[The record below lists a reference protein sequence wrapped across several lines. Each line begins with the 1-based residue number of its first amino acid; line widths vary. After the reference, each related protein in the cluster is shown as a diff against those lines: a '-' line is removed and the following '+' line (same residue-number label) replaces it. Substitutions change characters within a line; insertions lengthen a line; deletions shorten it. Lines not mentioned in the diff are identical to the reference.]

1 MPEMDDSLPPG
12 TLLGRYEVKRQ
23 LGRGG
28 MGAVYEAVHR
38 DLKKRVAIKVL
49 SGPLAANEEAK
60 QRFLREGEAASR
72 IQHPHVVDVTDVGVD
87 GTTTYLVMEFLE
99 GEDLAHK
106 LVRAGALPVREVV
119 DILLPV
125 CAGLS
130 VAHEE
135 GVIHRDLKPENIF
148 LARRRQGG
156 TEPKLLDFGVSK
168 VTGGGVMALT
178 GTSASFGTP
187 YYMPPE
193 QVRGAREVDQRSDVY
208 ALGVVLYECVCG
220 RRPFESD
227 NIYTIL
233 HAIGAG
239 EYPAPRSVRPD
250 LPAAI
255 EVAIVRAMQL
265 EPAGRFPTVRHFAAA
280 LLPFASETSRL
291 LWGDTFRIDGPTT
304 APAMAPTGTA
314 TAKTMLAASQP
325 PGRSTTTLGSATGQQ
340 LAGEPTMPIKN
351 RRPAAVGVG
360 LAAAAAVV
368 VAVVLTRAPA
378 PAPAPPPVAA
388 APAPPAPPRAA
399 EPATFQVDVEA
410 EPAAAVLE
418 LDGVTLGAGPL
429 HRQLA
434 RDGHVH
440 RLAARLPGYESTAVE
455 FVDRSPAPRLTL
467 APAPAVPA
475 AVQKPDEPN
484 KAGKPDKRAEKH
496 ASSSHRNRG
505 ASHSGGTAGAPAG
518 PNAPAAP
525 STPPAHAPA
534 APQTANHAPVLD

>member
-1 MPEMDDSLPPG
+1 MAEPDDFLPPG
-12 TLLGRYEVKRQ
+12 TLLGRYEIKRQ

-28 MGAVYEAVHR
+28 MGAVYEAIHR

-49 SGPLAANEEAK
+49 SGPFAANEEAK

-87 GTTTYLVMEFLE
+87 GTLTYLVMEFLE

-106 LVRAGALPVREVV
+106 LVRGGALPVREAV

-148 LARRRQGG
+148 LAKRRQGG
-156 TEPKLLDFGVSK
+156 VEPKLLDFGVSK
-168 VTGGGVMALT
+168 MTGGGALALT

-193 QVRGAREVDQRSDVY
+193 QVRGARQVDQRSDVY

-239 EYPAPRSVRPD
+239 EYPLPRSVRAD

-255 EVAIVRAMQL
+255 ETAIVRAMQL
-265 EPAGRFPTVRHFAAA
+265 DPAGRFPTVRHFAAA
-280 LLPFASETSRL
+280 LLPFASDTARL
-291 LWGDTFRIDGPTT
+291 TWADTFRIDGPTT
-304 APAMAPTGTA
+304 APEVPPTGTA

-325 PGRSTTTLGSATGQQ
+325 AVRSTTTLGSATGQQ
-340 LAGEPTMPIKN
+340 VDGERTMPIKS
-351 RRPAAVGVG
+351 RRPVAVGVG
-360 LAAAAAVV
+360 LVAASAIV
-368 VAVVLTRAPA
+368 VAVVLTRAPTLA
-378 PAPAPPPVAA
+378 PPTSTPAPAAAASAPAPPP
-388 APAPPAPPRAA
+388 RSA
-399 EPATFQVDVEA
+399 EPTTFPVDVEA
-410 EPAAAVLE
+410 DPTAAVLE

-429 HRQLA
+429 HRQLP
-434 RDGHVH
+434 RDGQVH
-440 RLAARLPGYESTAVE
+440 RLAARLTGYESTTVE

-467 APAPAVPA
+467 APSPA
-475 AVQKPDEPN
+475 AAVEKPDQP
-484 KAGKPDKRAEKH
+484 AKPDKH
-496 ASSSHRNRG
+496 ASSSHRNR
-505 ASHSGGTAGAPAG
+505 AAAHPTAGPTTPSAP
-518 PNAPAAP
+518 PAAH
-525 STPPAHAPA
+525 TPAPQ
-534 APQTANHAPVLD
+534 QTANHAPVLE